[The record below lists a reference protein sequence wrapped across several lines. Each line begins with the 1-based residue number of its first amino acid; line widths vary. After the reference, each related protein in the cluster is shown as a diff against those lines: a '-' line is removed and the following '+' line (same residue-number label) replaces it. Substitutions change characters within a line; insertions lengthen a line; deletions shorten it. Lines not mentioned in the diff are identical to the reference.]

1 MDTELFALIIG
12 LLVFMGIVF
21 ATWLFDIF
29 YIQPE
34 IQKDENRKELHPKL
48 ILDDFENERRND
60 DCF

>member
-12 LLVFMGIVF
+12 LLVFIGIVI
-21 ATWLFDIF
+21 AAWLFDIF

-34 IQKDENRKELHPKL
+34 IQKEENRKKFRPKL